1 MAFRKEYTDGQY
13 KTFLQTPF
21 NSDFGISLDKALEYF
36 WAHPP
41 LTLISAGQ
49 GEGLTRDNL
58 RHEVKYIKLTI
69 KSSTKYDMFFNIFM
83 YVNSTGFCFSY
94 FKNGF

>member
-1 MAFRKEYTDGQY
+1 MAFRKEYTDAQY

-58 RHEVKYIKLTI
+58 RHEVIPIVQSILT
-69 KSSTKYDMFFNIFM
+69 SR
-83 YVNSTGFCFSY
+83 G
-94 FKNGF
+94 GR